1 VQVLDSKQQ
10 DHLLK
15 VRTFLDSIKRN
26 SVSSEQTYLNGL
38 RTFQRFLDTII
49 NLNLETVLVPL
60 QTQEINVYELLDKFV
75 SYLLQQKLSIPSIS
89 LYVTAVRSYLAYYDI
104 DIVPSKFKHKVKMPK
119 HYRED
124 EQPID
129 VQDIRNLL
137 LKCNNRRLK
146 AYTLVLASSG
156 LRAVEACALRLQDID
171 FTISPTKIHVRKE
184 YSKTRTS
191 RDVYISQEATTY
203 LQDLIKWKYR
213 DKPSQPDDLVFSVYF
228 IKNAKPKRIY
238 FRLILEFEK
247 LLTVAGMGQRK
258 DNSNRHRIT
267 LHSFRRFTNTILSDN
282 VSSQY
287 ADWFLGHAS
296 KSVYYTKKEP
306 ERRQIYA
313 TVEKHLTILDYS
325 LFETHGRNIEARLQ
339 EKEHEIQPLRQRDT
353 MNTDAISALSDQ
365 LSNVMKEI
373 ELLKQVR
380 T

>member
-1 VQVLDSKQQ
+1 MQVLDSKQQ

-89 LYVTAVRSYLAYYDI
+89 LYVTAVRSYLVYYDI

-184 YSKTRTS
+184 YSKTEPHATYTFPNRPQRT
-191 RDVYISQEATTY
+191 YKT
-203 LQDLIKWKYR
+203 
-213 DKPSQPDDLVFSVYF
+213 
-228 IKNAKPKRIY
+228 
-238 FRLILEFEK
+238 
-247 LLTVAGMGQRK
+247 
-258 DNSNRHRIT
+258 
-267 LHSFRRFTNTILSDN
+267 
-282 VSSQY
+282 
-287 ADWFLGHAS
+287 
-296 KSVYYTKKEP
+296 
-306 ERRQIYA
+306 
-313 TVEKHLTILDYS
+313 
-325 LFETHGRNIEARLQ
+325 
-339 EKEHEIQPLRQRDT
+339 
-353 MNTDAISALSDQ
+353 
-365 LSNVMKEI
+365 LSNGSIEI
-373 ELLKQVR
+373 NHHNQ
-380 T
+380 TT